1 MDCIYYDNQQ
11 LNMTMIN
18 QDTTDSELHN
28 SSIYVMLEQ
37 MYHFI
42 CILMLMYIYTSI
54 VYEIFKNEQTDSLLE
69 VNKTFDLYFETQEIM
84 KENISNLQYKI
95 SKMKKNNQKLKKQTK
110 NKNKK
115 ILDKINKLMLLHEDN
130 A

>member
-1 MDCIYYDNQQ
+1 MDCIYHNNQE

-84 KENISNLQYKI
+84 KENISNLQYKMK
-95 SKMKKNNQKLKKQTK
+95 KMKKNIQKLKKQIKSNET
-110 NKNKK
+110 NKSTP
-115 ILDKINKLMLLHEDN
+115 LHEDN

>member
-1 MDCIYYDNQQ
+1 MGFCPILSDYIKNKLKAIFQFYIKLYTLEWIALSNNQE

-18 QDTTDSELHN
+18 QDTPDYELHN

-84 KENISNLQYKI
+84 KENISNFNIKCV
-95 SKMKKNNQKLKKQTK
+95 K
-110 NKNKK
+110 
-115 ILDKINKLMLLHEDN
+115 
-130 A
+130 